1 MTEHAPRRRNLIEA
15 GVLGGVAS
23 GVYLADQ
30 VTKALVVTNL
40 PVGTRTNV
48 VGDFVQL
55 WHAQNRGA
63 AFSLLQ
69 DSQVLFLV
77 VSAVALVT
85 IAYFYRSLHGRSL
98 WLYAILGLVLG
109 GTLGNLTDRIR
120 QQYVT
125 DFVSVGIG
133 DVRWPTFN
141 VADSSIV
148 VGILSIVVLLAIF
161 EHGDAE
167 RLPRPRADRASAPP
181 PHGRGRSRLLPVPAL
196 RAVVRRAERRPQQTA
211 IHG

>member
-1 MTEHAPRRRNLIEA
+1 MHEETSHRRSLAEGSVLA
-15 GVLGGVAS
+15 GVAGAIYVT
-23 GVYLADQ
+23 DQ
-30 VTKALVVTNL
+30 VTKALVVANL
-40 PVGTRTNV
+40 PLNGQVDV
-48 VGDFVQL
+48 VGDLIQI

-69 DSQVLFLV
+69 DSQILFLI
-77 VSAVALVT
+77 VSVIVLAT
-85 IAYFYRSLHGRSL
+85 IAYFFRSLHGRSL

-133 DVRWPTFN
+133 NVRWPTFN

-148 VGILSIVVLLAIF
+148 VGILTIIALLAVLDRRDQ
-161 EHGDAE
+161 EPRSG
-167 RLPRPRADRASAPP
+167 PRPDRAPTPEPSQ
-181 PHGRGRSRLLPVPAL
+181 RSGSSGGEA
-196 RAVVRRAERRPQQTA
+196 A
-211 IHG
+211 G

>member
-1 MTEHAPRRRNLIEA
+1 LPCGARSTLRRAMTEETSRRRSLVEGAVLA
-15 GVLGGVAS
+15 GVAGII
-23 GVYLADQ
+23 YLADQ
-30 VTKALVVTNL
+30 LTKALVIANL
-40 PVGTRTNV
+40 PVDSRTDV
-48 VGDFVQL
+48 VGDLVQI

-69 DSQVLFLV
+69 NSQLLFLA
-77 VSAVALVT
+77 VSALALVT

-109 GTLGNLTDRIR
+109 GTLGNLTDRVR

-133 DVRWPTFN
+133 NLRWPTFN

-148 VGILSIVVLLAIF
+148 VGILAIITLLAIF
-161 EHGDAE
+161 ERSEDQQGADPRIERAATTAE
-167 RLPRPRADRASAPP
+167 PSQRPESGGGGAA
-181 PHGRGRSRLLPVPAL
+181 G
-196 RAVVRRAERRPQQTA
+196 
-211 IHG
+211 

>member
-1 MTEHAPRRRNLIEA
+1 MTEGAARRRSLIECSVLA
-15 GVLGGVAS
+15 GVAGAI
-23 GVYLADQ
+23 YIADQ
-30 VTKALVVTNL
+30 MTKALVVSNI
-40 PVGTRTNV
+40 PVGARTDLL
-48 VGDFVQL
+48 GDLVQI

-69 DSQVLFLV
+69 DSQLLFLV
-77 VSAVALVT
+77 VSAVALAT

-125 DFVSVGIG
+125 DFVSVGVG
-133 DVRWPTFN
+133 DLRWPTFN

-148 VGILSIVVLLAIF
+148 VGILSIIVLLAVF
-161 EHGDAE
+161 ERGDE
-167 RLPRPRADRASAPP
+167 EPRPRARADRAPTPEPSQ
-181 PHGRGRSRLLPVPAL
+181 
-196 RAVVRRAERRPQQTA
+196 RPGTGGGA
-211 IHG
+211 AG

>member
-1 MTEHAPRRRNLIEA
+1 MTEESSRRNRLVEGSVLA
-15 GVLGGVAS
+15 GVAGVIY
-23 GVYLADQ
+23 VADQ
-30 VTKALVVTNL
+30 VTKALVVANL
-40 PVGTRTNV
+40 PIGSRTDV
-48 VGDFVQL
+48 IGDLVQI

-69 DSQVLFLV
+69 DSQLLFLV
-77 VSAVALVT
+77 VSAIALVT
-85 IAYFYRSLHGRSL
+85 IAYFFRSLHGRSL

-133 DVRWPTFN
+133 AVRWPTFN

-148 VGILSIVVLLAIF
+148 VGILTIIGLLAVF
-161 EHGDAE
+161 ERGGEDHRPG
-167 RLPRPRADRASAPP
+167 PRSDRAPAPEP
-181 PHGRGRSRLLPVPAL
+181 TQ
-196 RAVVRRAERRPQQTA
+196 PQGPGGGGA
-211 IHG
+211 AD

>member
-1 MTEHAPRRRNLIEA
+1 MTEHAPRRRSLIET
-15 GVLGGVAS
+15 GVLGGVA
-23 GVYLADQ
+23 GIVYLADQ
-30 VTKALVVTNL
+30 LTKALVVTNL
-40 PVGTRTNV
+40 PVGTRTNLL
-48 VGDFVQL
+48 GDFVQL

-69 DSQVLFLV
+69 DSQLLFLV

-85 IAYFYRSLHGRSL
+85 ITYFYRSLHGRSL

-120 QQYVT
+120 QRYVT

-133 DVRWPTFN
+133 DLRWPTFN

-161 EHGDAE
+161 ERGDGEA
-167 RLPRPRADRASAPP
+167 LPQPRADRAPSPEP
-181 PHGRGRSRLLPVPAL
+181 SQ
-196 RAVVRRAERRPQQTA
+196 RPGSGGGGA
-211 IHG
+211 AA

>member
-1 MTEHAPRRRNLIEA
+1 MTEESSPRRSLVEGSVLA
-15 GVLGGVAS
+15 GVAGVIY
-23 GVYLADQ
+23 VTDQ
-30 VTKALVVTNL
+30 LTKALVVANL
-40 PVGTRTNV
+40 PVGSRTDV
-48 VGDFVQL
+48 IGDLVQI

-69 DSQVLFLV
+69 DSQLLFLV

-85 IAYFYRSLHGRSL
+85 IAYFFRSLHGRSL

-125 DFVSVGIG
+125 DFVSVGVG
-133 DVRWPTFN
+133 GLRWPTFN

-148 VGILSIVVLLAIF
+148 VGILAIIVLLAIF
-161 EHGDAE
+161 ERSEEEPHPG
-167 RLPRPRADRASAPP
+167 PSADRAPAPEH
-181 PHGRGRSRLLPVPAL
+181 PHQSGSGGGA
-196 RAVVRRAERRPQQTA
+196 AA
-211 IHG
+211 G

>member
-1 MTEHAPRRRNLIEA
+1 MTEESSPRRSLVEGSVLA
-15 GVLGGVAS
+15 GVAGVIY
-23 GVYLADQ
+23 VTDQ
-30 VTKALVVTNL
+30 LTKALVVANL
-40 PVGTRTNV
+40 PVGSRTDV
-48 VGDFVQL
+48 IGDLVQI

-69 DSQVLFLV
+69 DSQLLFLV

-85 IAYFYRSLHGRSL
+85 IAYFFRSLHGRSL

-125 DFVSVGIG
+125 DFVSVGVG
-133 DVRWPTFN
+133 GLRWPTFN

-148 VGILSIVVLLAIF
+148 VGILAIIVLLAIF
-161 EHGDAE
+161 ERSEEEPHPG
-167 RLPRPRADRASAPP
+167 PSADRAPAPER
-181 PHGRGRSRLLPVPAL
+181 PHQSGSGGGA
-196 RAVVRRAERRPQQTA
+196 AA
-211 IHG
+211 G

>member
-1 MTEHAPRRRNLIEA
+1 MSQESSRRRSLVEG
-15 GVLGGVAS
+15 GVLGGLAGV
-23 GVYLADQ
+23 VYLADQ
-30 VTKALVVTNL
+30 LTKALVVASVPL
-40 PVGTRTNV
+40 HGRIDV
-48 VGDFVQL
+48 VGDLVQI
-55 WHAQNRGA
+55 WHAQNHGA

-69 DSQVLFLV
+69 DSQLLFLV
-77 VSAVALVT
+77 VSALALVT

-133 DVRWPTFN
+133 NLRWPTFN

-148 VGILSIVVLLAIF
+148 VGILSIVVLLALF
-161 EHGDAE
+161 ERGDEE
-167 RLPRPRADRASAPP
+167 RGPRPGGEPAASPEP
-181 PHGRGRSRLLPVPAL
+181 SRGPGTGASGA
-196 RAVVRRAERRPQQTA
+196 A
-211 IHG
+211 G

>member
-1 MTEHAPRRRNLIEA
+1 MTEHAPRRRSLIEA
-15 GVLGGVAS
+15 GVLGGVTSA
-23 GVYLADQ
+23 VYLADQ

-133 DVRWPTFN
+133 NVRWPTFN

-148 VGILSIVVLLAIF
+148 VGILSIVILLAIF
-161 EHGDAE
+161 ERGDGE
-167 RLPRPRADRASAPP
+167 RLPRPLADRAPAPGP
-181 PHGRGRSRLLPVPAL
+181 SQRSGSGGGGA
-196 RAVVRRAERRPQQTA
+196 A
-211 IHG
+211 G

>member
-1 MTEHAPRRRNLIEA
+1 MTDESSSRRSLVEGAVLA
-15 GVLGGVAS
+15 GVAGI
-23 GVYLADQ
+23 VYLADQ
-30 VTKALVVTNL
+30 LTKALVVANL
-40 PVGTRTNV
+40 PVGSRTDL
-48 VGDFVQL
+48 VGDLVQI

-69 DSQVLFLV
+69 DSQLLFLA
-77 VSAVALVT
+77 VSALALVT

-133 DVRWPTFN
+133 NVRWPTFN

-148 VGILSIVVLLAIF
+148 VGILAIITLLAIF
-161 EHGDAE
+161 ERGEDQPQADPRIE
-167 RLPRPRADRASAPP
+167 RAPGTPEPSQRPESGGGGAA
-181 PHGRGRSRLLPVPAL
+181 G
-196 RAVVRRAERRPQQTA
+196 
-211 IHG
+211 

>member
-1 MTEHAPRRRNLIEA
+1 MTEDSSHRHSLREGAVLA
-15 GVLGGVAS
+15 GVAA

-30 VTKALVVTNL
+30 LTKALVVANL
-40 PVGTRTNV
+40 PVGSRTNLI
-48 VGDFVQL
+48 GDLVQL

-69 DSQVLFLV
+69 DSQLLFLV
-77 VSAVALVT
+77 VSAAALAT

-133 DVRWPTFN
+133 DLRWPTFN
-141 VADSSIV
+141 MADSSIV
-148 VGILSIVVLLAIF
+148 VGILSIIVILSLL
-161 EHGDAE
+161 
-167 RLPRPRADRASAPP
+167 DRAEDGTRARPLPDGARGPEPSQPP
-181 PHGRGRSRLLPVPAL
+181 GPGGGGA
-196 RAVVRRAERRPQQTA
+196 A
-211 IHG
+211 G

>member
-1 MTEHAPRRRNLIEA
+1 VGACGLPSAARSTLRRAMTEESSSRRSLVEGAVLMGVA
-15 GVLGGVAS
+15 GVI
-23 GVYLADQ
+23 YLSDQ
-30 VTKALVVTNL
+30 LTKALVVANL
-40 PVGTRTNV
+40 PVNSRTDLIGDV
-48 VGDFVQL
+48 VQI

-69 DSQVLFLV
+69 DSQLLFLG
-77 VSAVALVT
+77 VSALALVT

-133 DVRWPTFN
+133 NVRWPTFN

-148 VGILSIVVLLAIF
+148 VGILVIIALLAIF
-161 EHGDAE
+161 ERAE
-167 RLPRPRADRASAPP
+167 DQRRVGQHVDRA
-181 PHGRGRSRLLPVPAL
+181 PATP
-196 RAVVRRAERRPQQTA
+196 EPSQRPESGGGGA
-211 IHG
+211 AG

>member
-1 MTEHAPRRRNLIEA
+1 MTEESPRRRNLVE
-15 GVLGGVAS
+15 GSVLVGVA
-23 GVYLADQ
+23 GLIYVADQ
-30 VTKALVVTNL
+30 VTKALVVANL
-40 PVGTRTNV
+40 PVGFRADV
-48 VGDFVQL
+48 VGDLVQI

-69 DSQVLFLV
+69 DSQLLFLA
-77 VSAVALVT
+77 VSAIALVT
-85 IAYFYRSLHGRSL
+85 IAYFFRSLHGRSL

-125 DFVSVGIG
+125 DFVSVGIR

-148 VGILSIVVLLAIF
+148 VGILTIIVLLAVF
-161 EHGDAE
+161 ERGDE
-167 RLPRPRADRASAPP
+167 
-181 PHGRGRSRLLPVPAL
+181 
-196 RAVVRRAERRPQQTA
+196 ERRPGPRSDRAPTA
-211 IHG
+211 EPSQRPGSGGGAAAG

>member
-1 MTEHAPRRRNLIEA
+1 MTEESSPRRSLVEGSVLA
-15 GVLGGVAS
+15 GVAGVIY
-23 GVYLADQ
+23 VTDQ
-30 VTKALVVTNL
+30 LTKALVVANL
-40 PVGTRTNV
+40 PVGSRTDV
-48 VGDFVQL
+48 IGDLVQI

-69 DSQVLFLV
+69 DSQLLFLV

-85 IAYFYRSLHGRSL
+85 IAYFFRSLHGRSL

-125 DFVSVGIG
+125 DFVSVGVG
-133 DVRWPTFN
+133 GLRWPTFN

-148 VGILSIVVLLAIF
+148 VGILAIIVLLAIF
-161 EHGDAE
+161 ERSEEEPHPGPSAE
-167 RLPRPRADRASAPP
+167 RAPAP
-181 PHGRGRSRLLPVPAL
+181 EHPHQSGSGGGA
-196 RAVVRRAERRPQQTA
+196 AA
-211 IHG
+211 G

>member
-1 MTEHAPRRRNLIEA
+1 MSEHASRRRSLIEA
-15 GVLGGVAS
+15 SVLAGVA
-23 GVYLADQ
+23 GAVYLADQ

-69 DSQVLFLV
+69 DSQLLFLV

-85 IAYFYRSLHGRSL
+85 IAYFYRSLHGRSV

-133 DVRWPTFN
+133 DLRWPTFN

-161 EHGDAE
+161 ERRDAE
-167 RLPRPRADRASAPP
+167 RLPRPRTDRAPAPEP
-181 PHGRGRSRLLPVPAL
+181 SQ
-196 RAVVRRAERRPQQTA
+196 RPGSGGGGA
-211 IHG
+211 AG

>member
-1 MTEHAPRRRNLIEA
+1 
-15 GVLGGVAS
+15 
-23 GVYLADQ
+23 
-30 VTKALVVTNL
+30 
-40 PVGTRTNV
+40 
-48 VGDFVQL
+48 
-55 WHAQNRGA
+55 

-69 DSQVLFLV
+69 DSQLLFLV

-133 DVRWPTFN
+133 DLRWPTFN
-141 VADSSIV
+141 IADSSIV
-148 VGILSIVVLLAIF
+148 VGILSIVILLAIF
-161 EHGDAE
+161 ERGQEEHPPGSHVE
-167 RLPRPRADRASAPP
+167 RAPSPEPSGRPGSGGGAAD
-181 PHGRGRSRLLPVPAL
+181 
-196 RAVVRRAERRPQQTA
+196 
-211 IHG
+211 